1 METYRITQI
10 DFSIDDEDLTT
21 YDVSRIN
28 ETLQERYIYSEWT
41 VEEDE
46 ETSISDLISDE
57 CGWCVDSLDYR
68 LVRY

>member
-1 METYRITQI
+1 METYKITQI
-10 DFSIDDEDLTT
+10 DFNIDDEDLTT

-46 ETSISDLISDE
+46 ETSNADLISAE
-57 CGWCVDSLDYR
+57 CGLCIDSLDYR